1 MAECSWPFS
10 VTSPAPMRGA
20 TRSPW
25 PLRCLCTW
33 PAKILRITPSP
44 RRCAFTWIS
53 LIRPTRPSPRTQRSI
68 WKRGHLW
75 QFIPGDKRIIYL
87 GPFKILPEGLCIAA
101 LKTSSG
107 SKLKAWKLTAK
118 RDNKNKAKRSAKQQR
133 SDLVIVFL
141 VQCSQCS
148 VDQTGPQ
155 QKRRATVLSC

>member
-53 LIRPTRPSPRTQRSI
+53 LIRPTRPSPRTPRSI
-68 WKRGHLW
+68 WNRGHLW
-75 QFIPGDKRIIYL
+75 QFIPGDKRIVYL
-87 GPFKILPEGLCIAA
+87 GPFKILPERLCIATLFWPLSGNSPVWEIPEIASFFLSSSAWIFAKCIRVVFINHWIA
-101 LKTSSG
+101 LETSY
-107 SKLKAWKLTAK
+107 
-118 RDNKNKAKRSAKQQR
+118 
-133 SDLVIVFL
+133 
-141 VQCSQCS
+141 
-148 VDQTGPQ
+148 
-155 QKRRATVLSC
+155 